1 MRNKFSMMGIEI
13 SPLAI
18 IGRTI
23 MLFNDINPI
32 IRAIICIAFTID
44 CIYESYCLF
53 LLFRSEEYKICKI

>member
-1 MRNKFSMMGIEI
+1 MRNKFSIMGVEI

-23 MLFNDINPI
+23 MLFDNTNPI
-32 IRAIICIAFTID
+32 IRAIICIVFTID

-53 LLFRSEEYKICKI
+53 VLFRSDEYKIRKI